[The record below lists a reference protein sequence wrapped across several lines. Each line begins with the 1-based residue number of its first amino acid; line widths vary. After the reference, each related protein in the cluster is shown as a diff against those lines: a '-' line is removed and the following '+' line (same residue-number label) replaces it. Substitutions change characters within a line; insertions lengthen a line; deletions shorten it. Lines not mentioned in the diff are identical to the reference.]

1 MSMIYWFTGQPGAG
15 KTTLAKELAKYLQSN
30 QKGIHHIDG
39 DDLRDIFKN
48 KDYSEAGRR
57 KNIELA
63 QNIAKF
69 LSIKNNDVIVS
80 LVSPFKDQR
89 DDFKKDMVNV
99 VEIYVHTTE
108 ERGREGFHVSDYQQ
122 PTDKFINID
131 TTGKRVDESFIELI
145 KIIDL

>member
-15 KTTLAKELAKYLQSN
+15 KTTLAKELVKYLQSN

-69 LSIKNNDVIVS
+69 LSIKKI
-80 LVSPFKDQR
+80 
-89 DDFKKDMVNV
+89 
-99 VEIYVHTTE
+99 
-108 ERGREGFHVSDYQQ
+108 GRAHV
-122 PTDKFINID
+122 
-131 TTGKRVDESFIELI
+131 
-145 KIIDL
+145 

>member
-1 MSMIYWFTGQPGAG
+1 MIYWFTGQPGAG
-15 KTTLAKELAKYLQSN
+15 KTTLAKELVKYLQSN

-89 DDFKKDMVNV
+89 DNFKKDMLNV

-122 PTDKFINID
+122 PTDNFINID
-131 TTGKRVDESFIELI
+131 TTSKRVDESFIELI

>member
-15 KTTLAKELAKYLQSN
+15 KTTLAKELVKYLQSN

-89 DDFKKDMVNV
+89 DDFKKDMLNV

-122 PTDKFINID
+122 PTDNFINID

>member
-1 MSMIYWFTGQPGAG
+1 MIYWFTGQPGAG
-15 KTTLAKELAKYLQSN
+15 KTTLAKELVKYLQSN

-89 DDFKKDMVNV
+89 DDFKKDMLNV

-122 PTDKFINID
+122 PTDKFISID

>member
-1 MSMIYWFTGQPGAG
+1 MGLPGAG
-15 KTTLAKELAKYLQSN
+15 KTTLAKELVKYLQSN

-89 DDFKKDMVNV
+89 DEFKKNMLNV

-122 PTDKFINID
+122 PTDNFINID
-131 TTGKRVDESFIELI
+131 TTSKRVDESFIELI

>member
-1 MSMIYWFTGQPGAG
+1 MIYWFTGQPGAG
-15 KTTLAKELAKYLQSN
+15 KTTLAKELVKYLQSN

-89 DDFKKDMVNV
+89 DNFKKDMLNV

-122 PTDKFINID
+122 PTDNFINID

>member
-1 MSMIYWFTGQPGAG
+1 MIYWFTGQPGAG
-15 KTTLAKELAKYLQSN
+15 KTTLAKELVKYLQSN
-30 QKGIHHIDG
+30 QKGVHHIDG

-89 DDFKKDMVNV
+89 DDFKKDMLNV

-122 PTDKFINID
+122 PTDNFINID